1 MPWRNFKEYAFP
13 HFCLIGLVLRKV
25 QVENA
30 TTILITP
37 LWQAQPWYPK
47 ALQMS
52 SHYPVFLPT
61 PNKSLR
67 FLRFRRSYV
76 NCPAVVH
83 VKVTLFLLD
92 DSYSKWLRSFFAAV
106 IVPKDTA
113 FAYPIFFES
122 R

>member
-76 NCPAVVH
+76 NCPAVVL
-83 VKVTLFLLD
+83 VKVTLLFFFCLMTVIQSGYVLFLQLLL
-92 DSYSKWLRSFFAAV
+92 SPKILHLHILFF
-106 IVPKDTA
+106 
-113 FAYPIFFES
+113 
-122 R
+122 